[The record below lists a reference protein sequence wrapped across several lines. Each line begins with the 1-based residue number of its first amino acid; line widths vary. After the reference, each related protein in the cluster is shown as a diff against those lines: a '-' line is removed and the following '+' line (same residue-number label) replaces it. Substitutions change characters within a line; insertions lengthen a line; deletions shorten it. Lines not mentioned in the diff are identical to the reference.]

1 MLPLNSSQQQ
11 NKLPN
16 TPPPS
21 MTVGNL
27 GFTRSPFASDVGSA
41 LRFLKNKIYNPTA
54 DVVTQKVIN
63 PFVDFTTQY
72 FGYGDVPSDLIDKTQ
87 ETKVTGTE
95 ALRNVGDFGKKLI
108 NTVGEVLVPTA
119 NKGEEEVLANIN
131 KNFVNTNIGEYRFPN
146 SLLTNEQVKEQNKDG
161 GLIKSRKSNYNNHTN
176 N

>member
-27 GFTRSPFASDVGSA
+27 GFARSPFASDVGSA

-54 DVVTQKVIN
+54 NVVTQKVIN
-63 PFVDFTTQY
+63 PLVDIGSEY
-72 FGYGDVPSDLIDKTQ
+72 FGYQDVSPNVIDKSQKTD
-87 ETKVTGTE
+87 VTGTE
-95 ALRNVGDFGKKLI
+95 AFRNVADFGKNLI

-119 NKGEEEVLANIN
+119 NKGEEEVLANLN
-131 KNFVNTNIGEYRFPN
+131 KNFVNTNIVSIDFQTVY
-146 SLLTNEQVKEQNKDG
+146 
-161 GLIKSRKSNYNNHTN
+161 
-176 N
+176 